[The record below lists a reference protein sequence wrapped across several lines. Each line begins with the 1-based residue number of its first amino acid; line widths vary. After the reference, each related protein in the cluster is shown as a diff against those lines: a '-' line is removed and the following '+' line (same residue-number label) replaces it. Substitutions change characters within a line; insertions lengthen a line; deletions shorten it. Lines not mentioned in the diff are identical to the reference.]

1 MIDGSGWGHGVGM
14 SQYGA
19 YGMSKEGHTHGE
31 ILKNYYNGVKITKL
45 GTGGTT
51 GSPPIWVNLEMDF
64 TELTL
69 RVDAIS
75 GSGHRVR
82 VTRGQKEW
90 FVPVG
95 GTIKVKGPGPT
106 NCWLVIN
113 PPGADNTYSTAKGG
127 CAFNFRWYAWKTTA
141 QPKTARRHRRVHAS
155 PTGRS
160 SPTVYRECRYA
171 RGMLV
176 VRSGEGGLDLS
187 AKLRLNNYILGISE
201 MPYAW
206 GNSGGMAA
214 LRAQA
219 IAARSYAR
227 ELMIHRGN
235 PADNLCAAW
244 CHVRDTTWDQRYVG
258 TGHGQSNWVNAVRQT
273 AGKVMT
279 HSAAPNQDIVRGYY
293 SSSSGGAT
301 EDIEDVWPWWDPVP
315 YYESADDHWAVD
327 GTVSNPNAS
336 WTVTL
341 SNEEVADAVG
351 LSEITDIWVSKRNTS
366 GSANTIS
373 FTDGDTTV
381 TETSAWMR
389 STFLLKSI
397 TFSLSMS

>member
-1 MIDGSGWGHGVGM
+1 
-14 SQYGA
+14 
-19 YGMSKEGHTHGE
+19 
-31 ILKNYYNGVKITKL
+31 
-45 GTGGTT
+45 
-51 GSPPIWVNLEMDF
+51 
-64 TELTL
+64 
-69 RVDAIS
+69 
-75 GSGHRVR
+75 
-82 VTRGQKEW
+82 
-90 FVPVG
+90 
-95 GTIKVKGPGPT
+95 
-106 NCWLVIN
+106 
-113 PPGADNTYSTAKGG
+113 
-127 CAFNFRWYAWKTTA
+127 
-141 QPKTARRHRRVHAS
+141 
-155 PTGRS
+155 
-160 SPTVYRECRYA
+160 
-171 RGMLV
+171 MLV

-235 PADNLCAAW
+235 PANNLCAAW

>member
-1 MIDGSGWGHGVGM
+1 
-14 SQYGA
+14 
-19 YGMSKEGHTHGE
+19 
-31 ILKNYYNGVKITKL
+31 
-45 GTGGTT
+45 
-51 GSPPIWVNLEMDF
+51 
-64 TELTL
+64 
-69 RVDAIS
+69 
-75 GSGHRVR
+75 
-82 VTRGQKEW
+82 
-90 FVPVG
+90 
-95 GTIKVKGPGPT
+95 
-106 NCWLVIN
+106 
-113 PPGADNTYSTAKGG
+113 
-127 CAFNFRWYAWKTTA
+127 
-141 QPKTARRHRRVHAS
+141 
-155 PTGRS
+155 
-160 SPTVYRECRYA
+160 
-171 RGMLV
+171 MLV
-176 VRSGEGGLDLS
+176 VRAGDGGLDLS
-187 AKLRLNNYILGISE
+187 AKVRLNNYILGISE

-206 GNSGGMAA
+206 GNTGGMAA

-235 PADNLCAAW
+235 PANNLCDAW

-258 TGHGQSNWVNAVRQT
+258 TGHGQANWVNATRQT

-293 SSSSGGAT
+293 SSSSGGNT
-301 EDIEDVWPWWDPVP
+301 ENIEEVWPWWDPQP

-351 LSEITDIWVSKRNTS
+351 LPEITRIWVSKRNTS
-366 GSANTIS
+366 GSANTVS

-389 STFLLKSI
+389 TTFLLKSI
-397 TFSLSMS
+397 DFRFTMG